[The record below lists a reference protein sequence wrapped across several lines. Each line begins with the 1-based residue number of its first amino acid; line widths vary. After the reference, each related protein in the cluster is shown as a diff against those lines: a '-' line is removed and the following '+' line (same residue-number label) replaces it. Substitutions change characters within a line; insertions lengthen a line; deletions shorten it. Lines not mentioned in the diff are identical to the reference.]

1 MSQDLQVFSSRL
13 DFMKRER
20 DKYTTNPFR
29 LHTVSRLSLIDSE
42 NKALKSDI
50 PASES
55 VFPESKAQRVPV
67 PRTGFA
73 DRYVSEVAPPKQ
85 LQVYVGFAEQHK
97 KLLERENR
105 ELRERFSEELLEA
118 EEVEKSVQSIAVL
131 MSEFSRMISVQSS
144 DVDFV
149 HQSAKSSTEFV
160 KETEMQLD
168 LTIDRSKSSQR
179 NMIIVTLGLAIL
191 LLILDYL
198 TP

>member
-1 MSQDLQVFSSRL
+1 M
-13 DFMKRER
+13 
-20 DKYTTNPFR
+20 
-29 LHTVSRLSLIDSE
+29 
-42 NKALKSDI
+42 
-50 PASES
+50 
-55 VFPESKAQRVPV
+55 
-67 PRTGFA
+67 
-73 DRYVSEVAPPKQ
+73 
-85 LQVYVGFAEQHK
+85 YVGFAEQHK